1 MFRQVSRVALV
12 VLAVGSLAVTNADE
26 PKEPGGKKQIT
37 NSLGMTL
44 IYCPSGSFTMGSP
57 ADENDRFPNEAQ
69 VSVTISKGFYL
80 GKTSVTQAQF
90 KAVMGAT
97 PWSGKDYVKEGD
109 DYPATWVY
117 WNDAAEFCRK
127 LTARESQACRL
138 PQGYVYALPTEAQRE
153 YACRAGTITAYSFGN
168 DPSAL
173 GDHAWWGG
181 MIGNGNCQTEHYA
194 HRVGQKKPNPWG
206 FCDLHG
212 NVYEWCRGY
221 YAATLPGGTD
231 PLVAS
236 GSDRVSRGGSWGNR
250 ARNCRSADRSYGGA
264 GGRGSDLGFRVALIP
279 ADKVLTTAEPT
290 PVQTKQITNSIGIKL
305 TLIPSGEFM
314 MGSSESAE
322 ATAAFFNKTY
332 GVDLL
337 NADSFKRRASCSI
350 VCESRSRSTWAR
362 TTSRGASSGSSSRTR
377 GTRPTRRRER
387 NRGPM
392 AGTPTRR
399 RSVSTRS
406 IRGGTPGFEQ
416 TDEHPVVNVS
426 WNDAVAFCEWLSEKE
441 SKTYRL
447 PDRGR
452 VGIRLPCRNDDA
464 VLQRRRSRNAGQGWQ
479 RGRCDAQGEIPG
491 SEIHDQSQRRLRVHG
506 SRGKVQAQCLRAL
519 RYARKCLAVVRGLVR
534 RGILRH
540 IPRRQPNRPNFRQ

>member
-314 MGSSESAE
+314 MGSSESEE

-337 NADSFKRRASCSI
+337 NADSFKHEHPSHRVRI
-350 VCESRSRSTWAR
+350 TKPFYL
-362 TTSRGASSGSSSRTR
+362 GAYHVTR
-377 GTRPTRRRER
+377 GQFRQFVTDAGYKTDAEKGEKPGAYGWDPDKKAFGFNEKYSWR
-387 NRGPM
+387 N
-392 AGTPTRR
+392 A
-399 RSVSTRS
+399 
-406 IRGGTPGFEQ
+406 GFEQ

-426 WNDAVAFCEWLSEKE
+426 WNDAVAFSGWLSKKE
-441 SKTYRL
+441 NKTYRL
-447 PDRGR
+447 PTEAEWEYA
-452 VGIRLPCRNDDA
+452 CRPE
-464 VLQRRRSRNAGQGWQ
+464 RRRGTTAATIQKR
-479 RGRCDAQGEIPG
+479 
-491 SEIHDQSQRRLRVHG
+491 
-506 SRGKVQAQCLRAL
+506 
-519 RYARKCLAVVRGLVR
+519 
-534 RGILRH
+534 
-540 IPRRQPNRPNFRQ
+540 